1 MNTKKEI
8 AKEVES
14 KEDKGAGILY
24 GLGIGPG
31 DPELITLKAL
41 KIIQSVGVVAYPAPE
56 EGDSLAR
63 SIAAA
68 HLPGGQTEICI
79 RTPMTPGNFPANDV
93 YDHYANEISTHL
105 TAGRDVAVLC
115 EGDPFLYG
123 SFMYI
128 FERLSRDHTVRVV
141 PGVSSLGACAAAA
154 GRPLVSRNQ
163 VLSILPAPLDEEEL
177 ERRLLDADAAAIMKV
192 GRHLGKV
199 KKVLARMGLD
209 TGACYVERAS
219 MGDERIC
226 SLEDA
231 DEDAAPYFSMVLVR
245 RGEEGSR

>member
-63 SIAAA
+63 SIAAV

-163 VLSILPAPLDEEEL
+163 VS
-177 ERRLLDADAAAIMKV
+177 V
-192 GRHLGKV
+192 SYTHL
-199 KKVLARMGLD
+199 
-209 TGACYVERAS
+209 RAH
-219 MGDERIC
+219 ET
-226 SLEDA
+226 
-231 DEDAAPYFSMVLVR
+231 
-245 RGEEGSR
+245 

>member
-192 GRHLGKV
+192 GRHLGK
-199 KKVLARMGLD
+199 
-209 TGACYVERAS
+209 
-219 MGDERIC
+219 
-226 SLEDA
+226 
-231 DEDAAPYFSMVLVR
+231 
-245 RGEEGSR
+245 